1 MSQWLQILILGLAL
15 GGVYALMAIGLSL
28 TYGVMRILNL
38 AHAAFMV
45 LGAYVAYWAFR
56 ILHIDPLLSI
66 LINGPLFFAIGILLY
81 RTLFVPLAGRPR
93 YTEATLLLSFGLAL
107 GVEGMMG
114 AWWTGIY
121 RAANP
126 AYATRSLSLGPF
138 YIPEGQM
145 YATGVSLGMLLALWL
160 FLQRTRIGRAIRA
173 TMQNRTAAQIVGVD
187 VERISALAFG
197 LGMASAGI
205 SGSLL
210 SFLFPFFPGKH
221 WQWISSLLS
230 LVVLGGMGSLI
241 GTVVGALVLSV
252 ASVYVSSAL
261 GPTWS
266 PATFYAALFLVMLLR
281 PQGLFGRK
289 EA

>member
-1 MSQWLQILILGLAL
+1 MTSGLQILILGLAL

-45 LGAYVAYWAFR
+45 LGAYLAYWALQ
-56 ILHIDPLLSI
+56 ILHIDPLVSI
-66 LINGPLFFAIGILLY
+66 LINGPLFFILGIVLY
-81 RTLFVPLAGRPR
+81 RILFVPLAGRSR

-107 GVEGMMG
+107 GIEGIMG
-114 AWWTGIY
+114 AMWTGIY
-121 RAANP
+121 RLANP
-126 AYATRSLSLGPF
+126 SYATRSLVFGSF

-145 YATGVSLGMLLALWL
+145 YATAASLGILIALWG
-160 FLQRTRIGRAIRA
+160 FLQKTRLGRAIRA
-173 TMQNRTAAQIVGVD
+173 TMQNRTAAQIVGVH

-197 LGMASAGI
+197 LGMASAGV

-221 WQWISSLLS
+221 WQWISILLS

-241 GTVVGALVLSV
+241 GTVVGALMLAV

-266 PATFYAALFLVMLLR
+266 PATFYAALFLVLMIR
-281 PQGLFGRK
+281 PQGLFGKR
-289 EA
+289 EV

>member
-1 MSQWLQILILGLAL
+1 
-15 GGVYALMAIGLSL
+15 
-28 TYGVMRILNL
+28 
-38 AHAAFMV
+38 
-45 LGAYVAYWAFR
+45 
-56 ILHIDPLLSI
+56 
-66 LINGPLFFAIGILLY
+66 
-81 RTLFVPLAGRPR
+81 
-93 YTEATLLLSFGLAL
+93 
-107 GVEGMMG
+107 MG

-126 AYATRSLSLGPF
+126 AYATRSLSFGSF
-138 YIPEGQM
+138 YIPEGQL
-145 YATGVSLGMLLALWL
+145 YATAMSVGMLLALWA
-160 FLQRTRIGRAIRA
+160 FLQNTRIGRAIRA
-173 TMQNRTAAQIVGVD
+173 TMQNRTAAQIVGVN
-187 VERISALAFG
+187 VEGISALAFG

-241 GTVVGALVLSV
+241 GTVVGALLLSV
-252 ASVYVSSAL
+252 TSVYVSSIL

-266 PATFYAALFLVMLLR
+266 PATFYAALFLVMMIR

>member
-1 MSQWLQILILGLAL
+1 MSSGPQIMILGLAL

-38 AHAAFMV
+38 AHAAFMI
-45 LGAYVAYWAFR
+45 LGAYLAYWALQIF
-56 ILHIDPLLSI
+56 HIDPLLSI
-66 LINGPLFFAIGILLY
+66 PINGLIFFILGVILY
-81 RTLFVPLAGRPR
+81 RLLFVPLAGRPR

-107 GVEGMMG
+107 GVEGLMG

-126 AYATRSLSLGPF
+126 AYATRSISFGSF
-138 YIPEGQM
+138 YIPEGQL
-145 YATGVSLGMLLALWL
+145 YATAMSVGMLLALWA
-160 FLQRTRIGRAIRA
+160 FLQNTRIGRAIRA

-205 SGSLL
+205 SGSIL

-221 WQWISSLLS
+221 WQWISTLLS

-241 GTVVGALVLSV
+241 GTVVGAFLLSV
-252 ASVYVSSAL
+252 ASVYVSSIL

-266 PATFYAALFLVMLLR
+266 PVTFYAALFLVMMIR
-281 PQGLFGRK
+281 PQGLFGKK